1 VVDPLA
7 CDGRLQIAGLHI
19 SPPGQLRHQGYPN
32 TQPLP
37 PLMFKQ
43 PALDFGQWQD
53 RWHDE
58 ILSATAPR
66 QIRPISDVGLLS
78 GCSQAR
84 VIELFKMDHENPVD

>member
-43 PALDFGQWQD
+43 TALDFGQGRIGGIAGFYCRRCQP
-53 RWHDE
+53 E
-58 ILSATAPR
+58 TAY
-66 QIRPISDVGLLS
+66 L
-78 GCSQAR
+78 
-84 VIELFKMDHENPVD
+84 

>member
-43 PALDFGQWQD
+43 TALDFGQGQD
-53 RWHDE
+53 RWHGK
-58 ILSATAPR
+58 ILPPTLVARNSLFLMLGFVASGGRGGFGLAV
-66 QIRPISDVGLLS
+66 ISSHGL
-78 GCSQAR
+78 
-84 VIELFKMDHENPVD
+84 